1 MYLCK
6 LNVIN
11 AMMQPFKPYSLNLRG
26 RLVAID
32 RPWVMGIINVT
43 PDSFFGGSRV
53 NDEPALVERVRQ
65 MITDGA
71 DVIDLGACSTRP
83 GSEQVDAQG
92 EMERL
97 QWALGII
104 RREAPEVLLS
114 VDTYRAEVA
123 RRCVEEWG
131 ADIINDISG
140 GTIDDGMFATVA
152 RLHVPYVLMHMRGT
166 PETMST
172 LTDYDDV
179 TADVLEWM
187 ARRIDELRQMGVAD
201 IIADPG
207 FGFAKTLE
215 QNYEMLA
222 RLNAFHALDAPL
234 LVGVSRKRMIYT
246 PLGCDADGALNGTTV
261 VNVLA
266 LAQGAHILRVHDVKA
281 AAEAV
286 KIVAMTRDNGPIEM
300 KQTK

>member
-1 MYLCK
+1 
-6 LNVIN
+6 
-11 AMMQPFKPYSLNLRG
+11 MMQPFKPYSLNMRG
-26 RLVAID
+26 RLVTID

-43 PDSFFGGSRV
+43 PDSFYGGSRV
-53 NDEPALVERVRQ
+53 VDEPTLAERVRQ
-65 MITDGA
+65 MIAEGA

-97 QWALGII
+97 QWAIAVI
-104 RREAPEVLLS
+104 RREAPDVILS
-114 VDTYRAEVA
+114 VDTYRAAVA

-140 GTIDDGMFATVA
+140 GTIDGEMFATVA
-152 RLHVPYVLMHMRGT
+152 KLHVPYVLMHMRGT
-166 PETMST
+166 PETMSS

-187 ARRIDELRQMGVAD
+187 ARRIDELRQLGVAD
-201 IIADPG
+201 VIADPG

-215 QNYEMLA
+215 QNYELLT

-246 PLGCDADGALNGTTV
+246 PLDCSADEALNGTTV
-261 VNVLA
+261 INTLA
-266 LAQGAHILRVHDVKA
+266 LTQGAHILRVHDVKA
-281 AAEAV
+281 AAQAV
-286 KIVAMTRDNGPIEM
+286 KLVTMTRDNGPID
-300 KQTK
+300 KNQTTK